1 MNLELLN
8 QQIKDEGKKFSL
20 VVYRDKFQLRGT
32 FRFQNG
38 IKKRAYINLD
48 VPAEESNIRE
58 AKKRLDQI
66 QYSIEDFGCVP
77 DRLPFEKVVEPSKQS
92 KQITCKEAK
101 ELFIDYWWAG
111 RCEYKWWEVY
121 NEDGKTRNKK
131 LEQERRKNASVVET
145 RALNSWQGI
154 TPYINK
160 LDDIANAPLSVG
172 ALYQIAK
179 GYKNARG
186 RKEIV
191 MRFQK
196 IIELCKRKGF
206 DIGGEVYDLDDLKMK
221 YTPKTKPNFQDDE
234 FIRYVIEIREK
245 LPKWKWCIGA
255 LLVWGVRPSE
265 TFGLTPLSGEEFG
278 LAHVLGLKEE
288 GEGLEERTALGCPKY
303 LIEEFN
309 LLEIDRPYTYN
320 NFDKSYN
327 ALTCKQ
333 LTNKW
338 AEDLRELIKKEPEFK
353 KFTLYAI
360 RHSYARRI
368 IKRGKASVVGSK
380 SMGNDI
386 KIFEET
392 YLKAMDRKDFIDLQK
407 DL

>member
-1 MNLELLN
+1 
-8 QQIKDEGKKFSL
+8 
-20 VVYRDKFQLRGT
+20 
-32 FRFQNG
+32 
-38 IKKRAYINLD
+38 
-48 VPAEESNIRE
+48 
-58 AKKRLDQI
+58 
-66 QYSIEDFGCVP
+66 
-77 DRLPFEKVVEPSKQS
+77 
-92 KQITCKEAK
+92 
-101 ELFIDYWWAG
+101 
-111 RCEYKWWEVY
+111 
-121 NEDGKTRNKK
+121 
-131 LEQERRKNASVVET
+131 
-145 RALNSWQGI
+145 
-154 TPYINK
+154 
-160 LDDIANAPLSVG
+160 
-172 ALYQIAK
+172 
-179 GYKNARG
+179 
-186 RKEIV
+186 

-206 DIGGEVYDLDDLKMK
+206 DIGGEVFDLDDLKMK

-234 FIRYVIEIREK
+234 FIRYVIELREK

-265 TFGLTPLSGEEFG
+265 VFGLTPLSGEEFG

-320 NFDKSYN
+320 NFDKPYN